1 MMSPTGCDTFV
12 VLNSNTSGGVIFGK
26 NSDRPAGEPQEIV
39 HCPAA
44 NNDGSS
50 KLKCTYIEI
59 DQVENT
65 LEVILSKPTWMW
77 GAEMG
82 ANSEGVAIGNEAV
95 WTKVPDLES
104 KALIGMDLVRLGLER
119 GKTAEAALD
128 VIIELLEKHGQ
139 GGPCSE
145 DGNLTYHNSFLIAD
159 SKEAWV
165 LETAGKLWVAQ
176 RFTDG
181 FRNISNCLSITTGAD
196 RVADGLKQYA
206 IDNNLWNG
214 EGELDWTAVFADG
227 CPRGRF
233 NQGRDLLCRLS
244 ADKSF
249 DVTSMMKV
257 LRDEDSG
264 ICMKL
269 DSPGSITASSQVS
282 LLYSDR
288 PCAHW
293 FTGTPDPSVSVFKPF
308 VFTPGVKISHHTVAQ
323 AGEREHNLYKLHK
336 NAVKSKPSVL
346 TQLRAMEDISVT
358 ETTNFISNFTPES
371 SLSELD
377 ELFKD
382 VVETEVKFYK

>member
-1 MMSPTGCDTFV
+1 
-12 VLNSNTSGGVIFGK
+12 
-26 NSDRPAGEPQEIV
+26 
-39 HCPAA
+39 
-44 NNDGSS
+44 
-50 KLKCTYIEI
+50 
-59 DQVENT
+59 
-65 LEVILSKPTWMW
+65 MW

-104 KALIGMDLVRLGLER
+104 QALIGMDLVRLGLER

-145 DGNLTYHNSFLIAD
+145 DGSLTYHNSFLIAD

-196 RVADGLKQYA
+196 RVSDSLKQYA

-227 CPRGRF
+227 CPRGRWDK
-233 NQGRDLLCRLS
+233 GRDLLCQLS

-257 LRDEDSG
+257 LRDEESG

-282 LLYSDR
+282 LLYPDR

-308 VFTPGVKISHHTVAQ
+308 VFTPGVRISQHTVAQ

-336 NAVKSKPSVL
+336 IAVKSKPSVL
-346 TQLRAMEDISVT
+346 TQLRAMEEISVT
-358 ETTNFISNFTPES
+358 ETTNFIINFTSES
-371 SLSELD
+371 SLGELD